1 MSDVSKSP
9 DPLPEETTGLTPGN
23 SVQPGD
29 TPPAESGM
37 SGVSYNEPKLPT
49 KGANAA
55 IAIGIVV
62 LVVAIGLALF
72 VRAL

>member
-1 MSDVSKSP
+1 MSDVNKSP
-9 DPLPEETTGLTPGN
+9 DPLPEETPGLTPGN

-37 SGVSYNEPKLPT
+37 SGVSFNEPKLPS
-49 KGANAA
+49 KGANVA

-62 LVVAIGLALF
+62 LVVAAGLALF